1 MTVKGE
7 HIVSLNE
14 MKLNSGDKVLF
25 RVDPGKYGRNLHIEF
40 SRNIVLSVPAL
51 QHRVPVFRFILC
63 LLWPPMVDQS
73 PIRGHNRHSC
83 AKNHLMLIRVNT
95 DGVRKLR
102 T

>member
-1 MTVKGE
+1 MSASAT
-7 HIVSLNE
+7 L
-14 MKLNSGDKVLF
+14 VLF
-25 RVDPGKYGRNLHIEF
+25 CWVDPGKYGRNLHIEF
-40 SRNIVLSVPAL
+40 SRTVVLSVPAL

-63 LLWPPMVDQS
+63 LLWPPVVDQR
-73 PIRGHNRHSC
+73 PIRGHNRYYF